1 MNEETESIEENS
13 GSSVIRLE
21 FDEFRSTNH
30 FLLAAI
36 GIPLNLL
43 IVMVI
48 LTNRRLKKKPR
59 NILLLGVT
67 LAGVFTLLTILA
79 EVLAHRYQNVVL
91 CKIFGLS
98 TGVAYTCLLYNLLLA
113 LLDRY
118 LAVVYPLLHRKIIS
132 VRNVRIVQVI
142 GAVVIFFL
150 IKWPYIFGVIPL
162 QCGLILLEG
171 KTIAVLNALLM
182 LLCVIFNVIVYTNT
196 KHYTRPDRVI
206 SVSFIN
212 NQYQDQSSTPR
223 QLPST
228 LHQLP
233 STPVTAAPNV
243 SAPEVSPPAD
253 ENVNEEQVVIN
264 FTPPTNTV
272 GSNSNHGNEPSPPT
286 EVVSRTPVLTPLQ
299 VHGGNRRM
307 EVGAFIIYKSENLLS
322 SFDWVLF

>member
-1 MNEETESIEENS
+1 MNESMNEETESIEES
-13 GSSVIRLE
+13 SASVIRLE

-67 LAGVFTLLTILA
+67 LASVFTLFTILA

-228 LHQLP
+228 
-233 STPVTAAPNV
+233 TVTAAPNV

-286 EVVSRTPVLTPLQ
+286 EVVSHTPVLTPLQ

-322 SFDWVLF
+322 FFDWILF